1 MSVSLL
7 EVECEQPKVD
17 VESTELMKDGWMSGC
32 VCLLIVSGAEVGD
45 GVVRIWRSVFSCDVE
60 EI

>member
-32 VCLLIVSGAEVGD
+32 VCLLIASGAEVGD
-45 GVVRIWRSVFSCDVE
+45 GVVRIWRSVFL
-60 EI
+60 